1 MKEEKLLSII
11 VPTYNM
17 ELYLARCLDSL
28 LISSVIED
36 IEIWVIN
43 DGSKDRS
50 SMIAH
55 RYQKQYP
62 QCVKVLDKENGG
74 YGSVLNVGL
83 MHAAGKYFKI
93 CDSDDWFDSK
103 EFEKFISHLKN
114 TDTDIVYNGY
124 SKEYLNGK
132 SVRQKS
138 PLDIKVTYDTL
149 YSLPDV
155 KLSRLLCLPEITYKT
170 AVLKECGFSLLEK
183 TLYVDLEYITYPIK
197 CIQSISF
204 IDCNLYKYFIGRIDQ
219 SVSRKSR
226 ENNIHSLEKVID
238 ALTVFYTNNQ
248 LELYK
253 EKLVVKQLAEV
264 NTTMLCTYL
273 LSHRMNRKFV
283 TDTLQ
288 EKISIL
294 KEKYV
299 EVYKCIRQ
307 SKALPNHL
315 LNVYIEY
322 PNSAYVLPYMYWIY
336 LYFKSM
342 YK

>member
-28 LISSVIED
+28 LISSIIED

-43 DGSKDRS
+43 DGSKDHS

-55 RYQKQYP
+55 SYQKQYP

-74 YGSVLNVGL
+74 YGSVINAGL
-83 MHAAGKYFKI
+83 MHASGKYFKI
-93 CDSDDWFDSK
+93 CDSDDWFDCK
-103 EFEKFISHLKN
+103 EFENFIFQLRN
-114 TDTDIVYNGY
+114 VNADIVFNGY

-132 SVRQKS
+132 SIRQKS
-138 PLDIKVTYDTL
+138 PMDIEVRYNTL

-155 KLSRLLCLPEITYKT
+155 KLNRLLCLPEITYKT
-170 AVLKECGFSLLEK
+170 AILRECGFSLLEK
-183 TLYVDLEYITYPIK
+183 TLYVDLEFITYPIK
-197 CIQSISF
+197 CVQSISF
-204 IDCNLYKYFIGRIDQ
+204 TNCNLYKYFIGRIDQ
-219 SVSRKSR
+219 SVSRKSM

-238 ALTVFYTNNQ
+238 ALTIFYTNNQ
-248 LELYK
+248 LDLYK
-253 EKLVVKQLAEV
+253 EKLVVVQLAEV

-273 LSHRMNRKFV
+273 LSYRMNRKLV
-283 TDTLQ
+283 TNTLQ

-294 KEKYV
+294 KEKYT
-299 EVYKCIRQ
+299 EVYKCMRQ
-307 SKALPNHL
+307 KKALPNRL
-315 LNVYIEY
+315 LNVYIKH
-322 PNSAYVLPYMYWIY
+322 PNSAYVLPYIYWAYTY
-336 LYFKSM
+336 LKSL